1 MKTAASGCGVPVG
14 AIEDIHGVTPMQ
26 EGLWAASQRQKNAYN
41 YELVMEAKEEAV
53 GRLCAAWARLVKMT
67 PMLRS
72 CLVLTAEEDGRGRAR
87 GKRHRLL
94 QVVLCDSYLESERT
108 VGGTQSEAARRL
120 AALGMAWFQIES
132 GISPTKSEQT
142 RVTRQ
147 SSTKITLRL
156 HHALFDGWA
165 MRLVLQ
171 ELRTCYLGEPINP
184 PPPFRRFV
192 EYLDRLDLGK
202 REEEEA
208 RQFWHDMLSGSSPTE
223 MVACP
228 TGHEP
233 TTDAIASFVS
243 EQPLLTPGSRANHEL
258 DSATTAATTVT
269 TATVVQTAWAML
281 MGAYAATD
289 DVLFAVITSG
299 RDAPV
304 PGVLDMAGPTM
315 AAVPSR
321 VVLDRDM
328 PVDKLLE
335 QVARDSQAVL
345 PYQHSGISRIC
356 LDYAGITRVPQVLLL
371 VQPSDVDVVGFG
383 ANLKQDQTEEAD
395 DAEKSAF
402 DWRVTSHVDLVHP
415 YALVVECWIRRGGPG
430 SDSSQLRFTA
440 HYDSR
445 LFTEM
450 QAGRLLEQLSH
461 LVMTLTAHLGKRHPS
476 SDSVT
481 RVGDVAMASP
491 RDMDFLQQLN
501 KTVPPPVEH
510 CLHDLFA
517 ESRRRYTNAV
527 AVDGWDEEFTYAT
540 LDELSN
546 KLAQKLVS
554 RGVGAEVYVS
564 PPR

>member
-1 MKTAASGCGVPVG
+1 M
-14 AIEDIHGVTPMQ
+14 
-26 EGLWAASQRQKNAYN
+26 
-41 YELVMEAKEEAV
+41 
-53 GRLCAAWARLVKMT
+53 
-67 PMLRS
+67 
-72 CLVLTAEEDGRGRAR
+72 
-87 GKRHRLL
+87 
-94 QVVLCDSYLESERT
+94 VV
-108 VGGTQSEAARRL
+108 
-120 AALGMAWFQIES
+120 
-132 GISPTKSEQT
+132 
-142 RVTRQ
+142 
-147 SSTKITLRL
+147 
-156 HHALFDGWA
+156 
-165 MRLVLQ
+165 
-171 ELRTCYLGEPINP
+171 
-184 PPPFRRFV
+184 
-192 EYLDRLDLGK
+192 
-202 REEEEA
+202 
-208 RQFWHDMLSGSSPTE
+208 
-223 MVACP
+223 CP

-304 PGVLDMAGPTM
+304 SGVLDMAGPTM

-328 PVDKLLE
+328 PVEKLLE

-345 PYQHSGISRIC
+345 PHQHSGISRIC

-383 ANLKQDQTEEAD
+383 ANLKQDQTEEAG

-402 DWRVTSHVDLVHP
+402 DWRVASHVDLVHP
-415 YALVVECWIRRGGPG
+415 YALVVECWIRRGRPG

-445 LFTEM
+445 LFTQM

-461 LVMTLTAHLGKRHPS
+461 LVMTLTAHLGKRDPS
-476 SDSVT
+476 SDAIT
-481 RVGDVAMASP
+481 RVGDFAMASL

-501 KTVPPPVEH
+501 KTVPPPVER